1 MFPSTNDLLISKKSL
16 LMYFEDVGKLP
27 SQVILNCFPSCRINC
42 KIFRSGSRFITVN
55 SFSTLFY
62 MQVADDNP
70 HGFTAALR
78 KRLTADD
85 PALTMNERLIIRQFL
100 EACPDDE

>member
-1 MFPSTNDLLISKKSL
+1 
-16 LMYFEDVGKLP
+16 
-27 SQVILNCFPSCRINC
+27 
-42 KIFRSGSRFITVN
+42 
-55 SFSTLFY
+55 